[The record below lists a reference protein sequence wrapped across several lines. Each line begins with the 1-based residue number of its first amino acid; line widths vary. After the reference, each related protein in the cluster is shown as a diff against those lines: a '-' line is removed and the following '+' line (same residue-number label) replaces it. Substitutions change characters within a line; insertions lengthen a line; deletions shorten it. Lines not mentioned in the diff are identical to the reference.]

1 MKKRHDWP
9 LFASLTS
16 KTQKTPPAS
25 YGSKGV
31 SKVSNKRCQIKGD
44 QRVTKF
50 LEDRAPKK
58 EALLRDISNFRKGIY
73 TA

>member
-9 LFASLTS
+9 LLTS
-16 KTQKTPPAS
+16 QTPRPQKTPPAS
-25 YGSKGV
+25 DGIKGV
-31 SKVSNKRCQIKGD
+31 SKVYKRWLTKGD
-44 QRVTKF
+44 QHLTKF

-58 EALLRDISNFRKGIY
+58 EALLRDISNFKKGIY